1 MANIIIQPWNQSAP
15 EAKHDAALARE
26 AAAAKDAA
34 KAARTD
40 WDRID
45 WEAGADYCALQSD
58 LVQRRRRMSN
68 KDFDAEFD
76 APGHHDPALA
86 LLEQRAY
93 LETIEKQPEE
103 WVEEGLEL
111 YERNCARAEK
121 SRLPGQQ
128 RWEGRHNEEARIIN
142 ILHPSAVMRKLRRVG
157 WTRAITNTPMRGYG

>member
-1 MANIIIQPWNQSAP
+1 MRSGWGCWWCCWSWPEHSGFRRTRYIFRISERYMANIIIQPWNQSAP

-103 WVEEGLEL
+103 WVE
-111 YERNCARAEK
+111 
-121 SRLPGQQ
+121 
-128 RWEGRHNEEARIIN
+128 
-142 ILHPSAVMRKLRRVG
+142 
-157 WTRAITNTPMRGYG
+157 